1 MALIALKNI
10 NNVVRIQTD
19 SITYDKS
26 VDINEYLFIKE
37 IDKSNIKA
45 EIKGNSLIKI

>member
-10 NNVVRIQTD
+10 DNVVRIKTD
-19 SITYDKS
+19 SISYNIK
-26 VDINEYLFIKE
+26 VEINEYNFVE
-37 IDKSNIKA
+37 EDDKSNIKA